1 MADDHS
7 RDRRMRFY
15 LHISDLGFL
24 LSQILKR
31 GGERER
37 EREREVPGSLFSLQ
51 LPQRSPRCPALSH
64 ASDLAGDNACSSSWI
79 SLSSVRLLVIVQFLL
94 HARPEPIA

>member
-1 MADDHS
+1 MIEIALRRALSRSPIRNTDRMADDHS

-37 EREREVPGSLFSLQ
+37 ERERSARVSFLLAAASTFA
-51 LPQRSPRCPALSH
+51 ALSS
-64 ASDLAGDNACSSSWI
+64 AVSRERSRGRQC
-79 SLSSVRLLVIVQFLL
+79 LLL
-94 HARPEPIA
+94 